1 MTQFFWQLDA
11 LKSHPEFDGK
21 TDVVHTITWK
31 CRAIDGFFE
40 ASYVGDVP
48 VTYDASAEFTP
59 SPAIEESR
67 FWSWIEHG
75 LDRSAV
81 EAALQVNIDNQ
92 KVANN
97 TNKPQT
103 WTN

>member
-21 TDVVHTITWK
+21 KDVVHTITWK
-31 CRAIDGFFE
+31 CRAIDAPFE

-48 VTYDASAEFTP
+48 VPYDASAEFTP

-75 LDRSAV
+75 LNKAAV
-81 EAALQVNIDNQ
+81 ETALQTNIDNQ
-92 KVANN
+92 KSANN
-97 TNKPQT
+97 TNKPLT
-103 WTN
+103 WSN